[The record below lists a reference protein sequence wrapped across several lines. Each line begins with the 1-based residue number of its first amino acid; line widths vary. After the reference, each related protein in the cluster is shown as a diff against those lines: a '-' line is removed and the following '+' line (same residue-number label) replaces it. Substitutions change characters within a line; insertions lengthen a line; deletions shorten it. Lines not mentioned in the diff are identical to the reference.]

1 MGETAVGEVR
11 VLEREEP
18 VFYTIASLAQRLA
31 LGERTIRNY
40 VESGEIPSYKFGR
53 ARRIDPQDVDSWL
66 ARRRQD
72 RRAA

>member
-1 MGETAVGEVR
+1 VAEVH
-11 VLEREEP
+11 VLEREERP
-18 VFYTIASLAQRLA
+18 FYTIASLAERLQ

-53 ARRIDPQDVDSWL
+53 ARRIDPEDVDSWL
-66 ARRRQD
+66 ARRRSD